1 MTCVLLNKKNDGVD
15 CFAFVFS
22 RVVNQVGNV
31 FVILNYVWWTVKTPF
46 GEPLKKIFRGILPP
60 LLSLGKNKTSPSS
73 QKSLHCC
80 CIAHCT
86 TQIKQRDRYD
96 GTR

>member
-60 LLSLGKNKTSPSS
+60 LLSREKQNISFIAKIVALSVAT
-73 QKSLHCC
+73 LH
-80 CIAHCT
+80 IARH
-86 TQIKQRDRYD
+86 K
-96 GTR
+96 